1 MAKRL
6 ANFVE
11 TFRGSSFPT
20 RCVTT
25 DGEEL
30 VIKLRGSGNGSEALI
45 SEYIVNR
52 LASQS
57 GLPVP
62 DVCVIEIAGDY
73 PWNYGTDEFYDLV
86 QKSGGANLG
95 ISLLDGAEQLSQ
107 ADLGNLPIDLVSQVV
122 TLDLAFVNFDRPLAS
137 GNLVHDSTGA
147 PWIIDHGSCRFLF
160 QSLESRKN
168 SLALPANHLFVDQV
182 DTFEPD
188 WLYSMQADTLVSA
201 TVAELPE
208 QWLLD
213 VQLTRQQ
220 VLQLVLD
227 RLNNLDLLARGGK

>member
-1 MAKRL
+1 MATQL
-6 ANFVE
+6 AHFVE

-20 RCVTT
+20 RCVSAE
-25 DGEEL
+25 GENL

-45 SEYIVNR
+45 CEYLVNR
-52 LASQS
+52 LASRS

-62 DVCVIEIAGDY
+62 DVCIIEIDDDY

-95 ISLLDGAEQLSQ
+95 IELIEGAKAMLPNDVDSLSRETISQ
-107 ADLGNLPIDLVSQVV
+107 IV
-122 TLDLAFVNFDRPLAS
+122 TLDLVFVNLDRSAAS
-137 GNLVHDSTGA
+137 GNLVADSAGN

-160 QSLESRKN
+160 RANATKQSCL
-168 SLALPANHLFVDQV
+168 SLTANHLFAHRVDAI
-182 DTFEPD
+182 ESR
-188 WLYSMQADTLVSA
+188 WLHPMRSGTLVSE

-213 VQLTRQQ
+213 AHITRAE
-220 VLQLVLD
+220 VLQRLRDTLD
-227 RLNNLDLLARGGK
+227 CCSGTRAI